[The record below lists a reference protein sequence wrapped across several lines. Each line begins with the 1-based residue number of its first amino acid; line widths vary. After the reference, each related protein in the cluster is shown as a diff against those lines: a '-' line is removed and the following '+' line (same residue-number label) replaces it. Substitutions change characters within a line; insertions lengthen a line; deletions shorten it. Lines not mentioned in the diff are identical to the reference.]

1 MHYRTLAAVLLV
13 AVAAAGARAQ
23 QEFSEGEAE
32 SLRQKLQVII
42 DRAAA
47 EAPPPRTPLVTSVSD
62 REVNAYLRHVVGPDL
77 PAGLV
82 DPTIAIADRG
92 RLGFRAKID
101 LDAVRK
107 SRARGALDPLNW
119 VSGTLELV
127 LNGTLEAARGRGTF
141 ALESATLGGVPVP
154 QSLVQELVT
163 YMTKTPENPVGI
175 GLSEPFE
182 LPAAIQQIRTRPGH
196 ATIVQ

>member
-1 MHYRTLAAVLLV
+1 MLAAALLATV
-13 AVAAAGARAQ
+13 AVAGARAQ
-23 QEFSEGEAE
+23 QVFSEDDAE
-32 SLRQKLQVII
+32 SMRQKLQAIV
-42 DRAAA
+42 DRAAVD
-47 EAPPPRTPLVTSVSD
+47 PPTRRPLVTSVSD

-77 PAGLV
+77 PPGLV

-107 SRARGALDPLNW
+107 SRARGALDPLNY
-119 VSGTLELV
+119 VSGTVDLTLD
-127 LNGTLEAARGRGTF
+127 GTLESGRGRGTF

-154 QSLVQELVT
+154 EGIVQELVT
-163 YMTKTPENPVGI
+163 YMTKTPENPAGI
-175 GLSEPFE
+175 SLNRPFE
-182 LPAAIQQIRTRPGH
+182 LPAGIQQIRTRAGH